1 MIFCNILE
9 ILPGRNSSLPVQ
21 IALVVIGCIALI
33 IAIKFFYDYSLEK
46 VKQKKTVSDTGKV
59 DKKDLKRIAN
69 KLNLSDEYFNF
80 LLYYCKL
87 YQIKK
92 IPLISDTEYCIK
104 TVFNDIYKGIS
115 GETKNLSS
123 DEIEKRK
130 HTLFMIVTQVEEAKR
145 TLSVLTST
153 MSLTEGLPI
162 TYITEDNE
170 RHKSKIIENN
180 KHGLCIEVAKT
191 PSGKLIK
198 PDTLTTIQL
207 YFELNGGI
215 AYMISTRVIRYQ
227 YRNGVTELVATH
239 SNDVNF
245 SQKRK
250 YRRKNVTIKA
260 VYQAVD
266 VHKDEKANKNIF
278 SVREKKYSGV
288 ITNISAGGCRLRVKN
303 AIKAGQHMQIS
314 TILPTAKSISATA
327 IIINS
332 KKNIK
337 EDGFIL
343 NIRFIRMN
351 KKSQNAIFEFVYDY
365 LSAKEFLSKE
375 K

>member
-1 MIFCNILE
+1 MIFCNILK
-9 ILPGRNSSLPVQ
+9 ILPGRNNSPAVH
-21 IALVVIGCIALI
+21 IALAVIGCITLI
-33 IAIKFFYDYSLEK
+33 IAIKMIYDYSLVK
-46 VKQKKTVSDTGKV
+46 VTQKKITSDTGKI
-59 DKKDLKRIAN
+59 DKKDLKRISN
-69 KLNLSDEYFNF
+69 RLRLSDEYFNF

-87 YQIKK
+87 YQIRK

-104 TVFNDIYKGIS
+104 NVFNTIYDGIS
-115 GETKNLSS
+115 ADTKNLTS
-123 DEIEKRK
+123 DEIENKK
-130 HTLFMIVTQVEEAKR
+130 HILFMIITQVEEAKKS
-145 TLSVLTST
+145 LSVLTST
-153 MSLTEGLPI
+153 MPLTESFPI

-170 RHKSKIIENN
+170 HHKSRIIENN

-191 PSGKLIK
+191 PSGQLIK
-198 PDTLTTIQL
+198 PEPLSTIQL

-215 AYMISTRVIRYQ
+215 AYMITTRVIRYQ

-250 YRRKNVTIKA
+250 FRRKNVQTKA

-266 VHKDEKANKNIF
+266 VHTGETNTTVF

-288 ITNISAGGCRLRVKN
+288 ITNISAGGCRLRVKS

-314 TILPTAKSISATA
+314 TILPTGKSISATA

-337 EDGFIL
+337 EDGFVL
-343 NIRFIRMN
+343 NIRFLRMN
-351 KKSQNAIFEFVYDY
+351 KKSQNAIFEFIYEY
-365 LSAKEFLSKE
+365 LGAKEYLK
-375 K
+375 